1 MDSARFAFC
10 GVLVAAAVVCA
21 APAHAVDDPA
31 TMSGTVELTPVTSH
45 PGGEV
50 QLRVSGCGNNKATA
64 SSEAFVSDA
73 VLAKDS
79 AGLFAE
85 ATVRSTV
92 APGVYPV
99 KVNCDGYDAMAA
111 GRLTI
116 VNEGEEPPGAR
127 DRQDDRVGAEPHDR
141 PDGHTVPDGRLPG
154 NHTLPDSPTSEL
166 PIAPVPAGGGGT
178 SSMATA
184 EAPGTPGLVL
194 AGGTALIAAGV
205 IWYRRRNE
213 AAQRRDTDESRH

>member
-1 MDSARFAFC
+1 MDSVRFTFC
-10 GVLVAAAVVCA
+10 GALVAAAVVCA
-21 APAHAVDDPA
+21 APAYAVDGPA

-50 QLRVSGCGNNKATA
+50 QLRVSGCGNNRATA

-111 GRLTI
+111 GKLTI
-116 VNEGEEPPGAR
+116 VNEGEEPAGNR
-127 DRQDDRVGAEPHDR
+127 DRQDDRVGSEAHDR
-141 PDGHTVPDGRLPG
+141 PEGGQPPSD
-154 NHTLPDSPTSEL
+154 HTLPDSSSSEL
-166 PIAPVPAGGGGT
+166 PVAPVPAGGGGT
-178 SSMATA
+178 SMATA

-213 AAQRRDTDESRH
+213 AALRRDTDESRH

>member
-1 MDSARFAFC
+1 MDSARFTFC
-10 GVLVAAAVVCA
+10 GALVAAAVVCA
-21 APAHAVDDPA
+21 APAYAVDDPA
-31 TMSGTVELTPVTSH
+31 TMSGTVELTPVTSY

-50 QLRVSGCGNNKATA
+50 QLRVSGCGNNRATA

-99 KVNCDGYDAMAA
+99 KVNCEGYDATAA

-116 VNEGEEPPGAR
+116 VKEGEEPEGAR
-127 DRQDDRVGAEPHDR
+127 DRQDDRVGAETHDR
-141 PDGHTVPDGRLPG
+141 PEGGQPPG
-154 NHTLPDSPTSEL
+154 DHTLPDSSSSEL
-166 PIAPVPAGGGGT
+166 PVAPVPAGGGGT
-178 SSMATA
+178 SMATA

-194 AGGTALIAAGV
+194 AGSTALIAAGV

>member
-1 MDSARFAFC
+1 MDSARFTFC
-10 GVLVAAAVVCA
+10 GALVAAAVVCA
-21 APAHAVDDPA
+21 APAYAVDDPA

-50 QLRVSGCGNNKATA
+50 QLRVSGCGNNRATA
-64 SSEAFVSDA
+64 SSEAFITDA
-73 VLAKDS
+73 VLARDS

-85 ATVRSTV
+85 ATIRSTV

-116 VNEGEEPPGAR
+116 VKEGEEPPGAR
-127 DRQDDRVGAEPHDR
+127 DRQDDRAGAEAEDR
-141 PDGHTVPDGRLPG
+141 PDGQQPPG
-154 NHTLPDSPTSEL
+154 DHTLPDSSSSEL
-166 PIAPVPAGGGGT
+166 PVAPVPAGGGGT
-178 SSMATA
+178 SMATA
-184 EAPGTPGLVL
+184 EAPGAPGLVL
-194 AGGTALIAAGV
+194 AGTTALIAAGV

-213 AAQRRDTDESRH
+213 AAQRRDTDDSRH